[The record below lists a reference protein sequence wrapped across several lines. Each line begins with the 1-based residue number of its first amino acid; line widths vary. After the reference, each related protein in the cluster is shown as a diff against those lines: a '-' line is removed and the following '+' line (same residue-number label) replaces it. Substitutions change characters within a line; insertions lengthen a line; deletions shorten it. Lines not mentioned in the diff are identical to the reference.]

1 VDRLDKFSALAIVGL
16 ILCTLLL
23 IITQPANTDE
33 LRETQSAA
41 VQRIDPAL
49 DHKVALAKTLLAANN
64 IDQAEKLLAELI
76 QAYPFASVP
85 FFLNGDLRLYRQD
98 PVGAMLE
105 YRKAVDL
112 NPDFL
117 DKKSNLFQ
125 GKKVKK
131 TVEEARAVI
140 ESGLLAND
148 DDATLLAAKRVY
160 YYMLRKIAGSC
171 G

>member
-1 VDRLDKFSALAIVGL
+1 MDRLDKFSAVAIIGLALWG
-16 ILCTLLL
+16 LLL
-23 IITQPANTDE
+23 IITQSGE
-33 LRETQSAA
+33 QGKQRETERVA
-41 VQRIDPAL
+41 VQIKDPTL
-49 DHKVALAKTLLAANN
+49 DNKIALAKTLLASNN
-64 IDQAEKLLAELI
+64 IDQAEKLLTELI
-76 QAYPFASVP
+76 NAYPFEAIP
-85 FFLNGDLRLYRQD
+85 YFLNGDVHLYRQD
-98 PVGAMLE
+98 PVGAMRE

-117 DKKSNLFQ
+117 DKKSDLFQ

-140 ESGLLAND
+140 ESGLAANNRD
-148 DDATLLAAKRVY
+148 EALLAARKEY